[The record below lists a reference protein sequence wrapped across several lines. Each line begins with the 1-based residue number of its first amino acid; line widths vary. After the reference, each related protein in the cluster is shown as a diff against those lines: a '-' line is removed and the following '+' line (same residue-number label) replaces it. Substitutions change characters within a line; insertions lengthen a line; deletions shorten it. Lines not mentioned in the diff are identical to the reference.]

1 MYEQT
6 QLVLYPSVDRQPMEF
21 DGGVRDVVSRSKAT
35 HEPRGSVSDP
45 LQRCDGG
52 VRQTGEQSVAVVES
66 CQHERC
72 HDDGG
77 DVTTEQTP
85 NLTQT
90 SQLEEASL
98 RHLGHM
104 CLHTQ
109 TAVEVHA
116 SEPNAGDHDFPL
128 TGSNFGN
135 LTAFRAFFS
144 HIFTAC
150 AQERPFMNFRL
161 KF

>member
-1 MYEQT
+1 MNEQT
-6 QLVLYPSVDRQPMEF
+6 QLVLYLSADRQPMEF
-21 DGGVRDVVSRSKAT
+21 DGGIRDVVSRSKAA
-35 HEPRGSVSDP
+35 HEPRGSVNDP

-72 HDDGG
+72 HDIGG
-77 DVTTEQTP
+77 DVTSEQTP
-85 NLTQT
+85 NLTQA

-116 SEPNAGDHDFPL
+116 KVAY
-128 TGSNFGN
+128 
-135 LTAFRAFFS
+135 
-144 HIFTAC
+144 
-150 AQERPFMNFRL
+150 
-161 KF
+161 